1 MSAEIPMQRT
11 DRRTRVDSDQSLQS
25 PGPAVVE
32 HQEDRP
38 MYLHCLLS
46 PDGAV
51 PIRPHQDAE
60 AVNTVTQSTQH
71 VLDHPHEVVQQ
82 QIEQIHQVLQEQSR
96 LLTLLGRGFQM
107 SSSFHLVLGPGP
119 RV

>member
-1 MSAEIPMQRT
+1 MKGSGFSKRGIHERSRKEDRPEDTRGLRISA
-11 DRRTRVDSDQSLQS
+11 

-46 PDGAV
+46 PDGA
-51 PIRPHQDAE
+51 ISIGQHQDAE

-96 LLTLLGRGFQM
+96 LFNSTGTR
-107 SSSFHLVLGPGP
+107 
-119 RV
+119 

>member
-1 MSAEIPMQRT
+1 MSAEIPVQRT
-11 DRRTRVDSDQSLQS
+11 DRRTRVDSDQS

-46 PDGAV
+46 PDGV
-51 PIRPHQDAE
+51 ISIGQHQDAE

-71 VLDHPHEVVQQ
+71 VSLNK
-82 QIEQIHQVLQEQSR
+82 
-96 LLTLLGRGFQM
+96 
-107 SSSFHLVLGPGP
+107 
-119 RV
+119 